1 MEPAKLDWIKSE
13 LGRLEEKMLLFTK
26 QRSALLDQVH
36 PEQLPAARN
45 MIQYLS
51 LRSEDIRE
59 LQDALHIN
67 GLSSLASSES
77 HIHRQL
83 QAIRQRFG
91 SKYPEHK
98 IAGCSYEWAKL
109 GISKKCDALFGKK
122 AANPGPHIMITFD
135 TSFAD
140 DYTLVKNLLQH
151 GMNVARINCAHDD
164 EAVWSK
170 MIHHIRRA
178 GKQLGLNCK
187 IYMDLAGPKIRVQLL
202 GKGKADGKV
211 KVKEGS
217 LIWLA
222 EKATGFEKDDIVI
235 SPEEK
240 GIVDCLKK
248 NERVYIDD
256 GMIKGIVASVKKGC
270 AAVRIVRISSEKQ
283 LIKNG
288 KGINFPDTQTNII
301 SLTGY
306 DKACIGFIC
315 NHADMIGYSFVRS
328 AADVEN
334 LQEELLKHSCNPPH
348 IILKIE
354 TPESVSGLP
363 SLLLAG
369 MKRSLFGVMIARGDL
384 AVEVGF
390 ERMGEIQEEILWICE
405 SAHVPVIWATQVL
418 ETLNKSG
425 VATRS
430 EITDAVHSAG
440 AECVMVNKG
449 DHTIKVMET
458 LRDIFQRSGGHHVK
472 KRFTFRSLGI
482 AAKFVNQE
490 II

>member
-1 MEPAKLDWIKSE
+1 MEQANPDWIKKE
-13 LGRLEEKMLLFTK
+13 LNRLEEKMLSLTRQKHAFL
-26 QRSALLDQVH
+26 QHIH
-36 PEQLPAARN
+36 PKQLPAAKN
-45 MIQYLS
+45 MIHYLS

-59 LQDALHIN
+59 LQDVLHIN

-83 QAIRQRFG
+83 QAIKQRLG
-91 SKYPEHK
+91 SKYPLNK
-98 IAGCSYEWAKL
+98 ISGCSYEWAKKN
-109 GISKKCDALFGKK
+109 ISGKCDALFGKK
-122 AANPGPHIMITFD
+122 AARPGPHIMVTFD

-170 MIHHIRRA
+170 MIHHIQRA
-178 GKQLGLNCK
+178 GKQSGMGCK

-222 EKATGFEKDDIVI
+222 EKATGFAKDDIVI
-235 SPEEK
+235 SPGEK
-240 GIVDCLKK
+240 GIVGCLKK

-256 GMIKGIVASVKKGC
+256 GIIKGIVELVKKGC
-270 AAVRIVRISSEKQ
+270 VAVRIVRISSEKH

-288 KGINFPDTQTNII
+288 KGINFPDTQTNIC
-301 SLTGY
+301 SLTDY
-306 DKACIGFIC
+306 DKACIDFIC
-315 NHADMIGYSFVRS
+315 NHADMIGYSFVRNGT
-328 AADVEN
+328 DVEQ
-334 LQEELLKHSCNPPH
+334 LQAELLKRSRNPPH

-354 TPESVSGLP
+354 TPESVAGLP

-369 MKRSLFGVMIARGDL
+369 MKSPLFGVMIARGDL

-482 AAKFVNQE
+482 AAKFVNQNM
-490 II
+490 

>member
-1 MEPAKLDWIKSE
+1 METKDIYRIRNE
-13 LGRLEEKMLLFTK
+13 LNRLEQKMLLLTTQK
-26 QRSALLDQVH
+26 SALLEHIH
-36 PEQLPAARN
+36 PKQLPAAKN
-45 MIQYLS
+45 MIHYLS

-59 LQDALHIN
+59 LQDALHIS
-67 GLSSLASSES
+67 GLSSLASAES

-83 QAIRQRFG
+83 QAIKQRLG
-91 SKYPEHK
+91 SKYPLNK
-98 IAGCSYEWAKL
+98 ISGCSYEWAKKD
-109 GISKKCDALFGKK
+109 ISGKCDALFGKK
-122 AANPGPHIMITFD
+122 AARPGPHIMVTFD

-164 EAVWSK
+164 EAIWSK
-170 MIHHIRRA
+170 MIHHIQRA
-178 GKQLGLNCK
+178 SKQSGINCK

-217 LIWLA
+217 LVWLA
-222 EKATGFEKDDIVI
+222 EKSAGFGKDDIVI
-235 SPEEK
+235 SPEEQ
-240 GIVDCLKK
+240 GIVGCLKK

-256 GMIKGIVASVKKGC
+256 GIIKGVVESVEKRRV
-270 AAVRIVRISSEKQ
+270 AVRIVRISSEKH

-288 KGINFPDTQTNII
+288 KGINFPDTKTNIC
-301 SLTGY
+301 SLTDY
-306 DKACIGFIC
+306 DKACLGFIC
-315 NHADMIGYSFVRS
+315 NHADMIGYSFVRNGP
-328 AADVEN
+328 DVEN
-334 LQEELLKHSCNPPH
+334 LQAELLKHSRKPPH

-354 TPESVSGLP
+354 TPESVAGLP

-369 MKRSLFGVMIARGDL
+369 MKSRLFGVMIARGDL

-449 DHTIKVMET
+449 GHTIKVMET
-458 LRDIFQRSGGHHVK
+458 LRDIFQRSGGHHAK

-482 AAKFVNQE
+482 AATFVHQE